1 MYVCMYVCTHIYIYI
16 DCLSLSVYLSI
27 YLYIYI
33 YLFIYVVTYQGLGLA
48 KWPVNCGCAK
58 EVPVEEQAPKAK
70 DHGEF
75 LSGFGL
81 RAARFSSS
89 TLLPL
94 FLFEFPY

>member
-1 MYVCMYVCTHIYIYI
+1 MYVCMYIYIYI

-33 YLFIYVVTYQGLGLA
+33 YVGTYQGLGLA

-81 RAARFSSS
+81 RATRFSSS
-89 TLLPL
+89 TLLPFF
-94 FLFEFPY
+94 FLSSLIKTE

>member
-1 MYVCMYVCTHIYIYI
+1 MYVCIHIYIYR
-16 DCLSLSVYLSI
+16 LSLSLSLSIYLSI

-33 YLFIYVVTYQGLGLA
+33 YFYVGTYQGLGLA

-89 TLLPL
+89 TLLPFF
-94 FLFEFPY
+94 FLSSLIKTE